1 MRTLC
6 LTLAM
11 LITLP
16 AFAAPLQPRDV
27 PSEVFL
33 DRSGMPEL
41 VLQNTLLGFYIGGSL
56 TASLTDD
63 PVRQSSG
70 FILGP
75 LLGFGLP
82 FLLKHKKPVHV
93 AEAGFYNFAEML
105 GLFNGAL
112 IPQLWKEDNE
122 KVLLGMPGALAL
134 AGLGAG
140 IALHPTTPLTP
151 GQVSALGSGMIFGTA
166 TGWLALAV
174 ADINLENAQAF
185 AAAGL
190 LFANGGA
197 LAAYLGKDFFD
208 INRSRVIAVDFG
220 GYLGAGVGLGLAF
233 LIGGETTTDN
243 PQLIAAGV
251 LAGIHAGLATTY
263 YLTSDMDAYKRSTS
277 DKGSTVSSVTFN
289 SPAPTMVTS
298 VDPKNGKR
306 VMGWGLNLLNGTW

>member
-11 LITLP
+11 LVALP
-16 AFAAPLQPRDV
+16 AFAKPLQPRDV
-27 PSEVFL
+27 PPEVFL

-41 VLQNTLLGFYIGGSL
+41 VLQNTLLGGYIGGSL
-56 TASLTDD
+56 TLLFDD
-63 PVRQSSG
+63 PVRQASG
-70 FILGP
+70 IILGP

-82 FLLKHKKPVHV
+82 FLLKHEKPVHV
-93 AEAGFYNFAEML
+93 AEAGFYNFAELL

-112 IPQLWKEDNE
+112 LPQLWEEKND
-122 KVLLGMPGALAL
+122 KVLVGMPGALAL

-140 IALHPTTPLTP
+140 IALYPSTPLTP

-174 ADINLENAQAF
+174 ADIKLENSQAF

-197 LAAYLGKDFFD
+197 LAAYLARDFFD
-208 INRSRVIAVDFG
+208 INRSRMIAVDFG
-220 GYLGAGVGLGLAF
+220 GYLGAGVGLGLSF
-233 LIGGETTTDN
+233 LIGGENTTEQ
-243 PQLIAAGV
+243 PQLIAASV

-263 YLTSDMDAYKRSTS
+263 YLTGDMDDYKRSS
-277 DKGSTVSSVTFN
+277 NDKGSTLSSVTFN
-289 SPAPTMVTS
+289 SPAPTVVTS
-298 VDPKNGKR
+298 VDPSNGKR